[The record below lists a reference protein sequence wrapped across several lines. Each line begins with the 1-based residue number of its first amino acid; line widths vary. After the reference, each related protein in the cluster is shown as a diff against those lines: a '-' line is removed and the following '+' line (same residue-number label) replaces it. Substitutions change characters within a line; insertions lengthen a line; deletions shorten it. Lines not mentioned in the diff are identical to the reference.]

1 MVANLSNAEFLALCR
16 KHGACDAGIKYLE
29 QSGHDLATFWH
40 TSDKPQW
47 MLWLIGRQIGID
59 EWPTPQEFVLATCA
73 CVEPVLKYVPAGE
86 DRPRNAIETAR
97 RWCRGEATLEE
108 VRKAADAAYATT
120 YAADATTYA
129 ADAAYAATY
138 AAYAADAADAAYAAT
153 CAAYANMANIIRQ
166 MIPLKEA
173 GR

>member
-1 MVANLSNAEFLALCR
+1 MVANLSNAEFLALCL
-16 KHGACDAGIKYLE
+16 KHGACDAGIEYLE
-29 QSGHDLATFWH
+29 QSGHDLATFWR
-40 TSDKPQW
+40 TTDKPQW

-73 CVEPVLKYVPAGE
+73 CVEPVLKYVPAGD

-108 VRKAADAAYATT
+108 VRKAADAAY
-120 YAADATTYA
+120 YAASYA
-129 ADAAYAATY
+129 AAAAYAATY
-138 AAYAADAADAAYAAT
+138 AADAAD
-153 CAAYANMANIIRQ
+153 ANMANIIRQ